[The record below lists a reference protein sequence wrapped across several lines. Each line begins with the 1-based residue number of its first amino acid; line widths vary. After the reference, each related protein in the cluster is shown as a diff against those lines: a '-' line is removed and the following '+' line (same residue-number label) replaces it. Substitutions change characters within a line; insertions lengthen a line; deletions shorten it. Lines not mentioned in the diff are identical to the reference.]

1 MGQAD
6 NLFSSTQGH
15 ILRQA
20 LKKFGKIFGVKDA
33 NSFMQIL
40 LRGTQGG
47 IDTENATSAGLASSA
62 SEVDSSLEEI
72 ADAILSLQGDGITV
86 DRMIEVFNDFI
97 SGNATDSLADHF
109 KDPPSATHHPI
120 LSITSSNSHGLSE
133 ADTPGYLR
141 RRSVSETIG
150 LGADFPQDQTVSVI
164 EMHHPNLNFANRD
177 SMSSSIFLQALPSI
191 EISKAVPF
199 LDMKVI
205 VKNAPV
211 QEVKDYQRI
220 AGEITQTGSTTVFTN
235 GISIYKFLNG
245 ERIEPG
251 SAVMLDLIKGVP
263 SEIINPPPVLE
274 GVSGSITPAAPLP
287 SVAGMEIFTSP
298 QTLVDGTLNYIDLDA
313 SSSNFGPDADPQD
326 IPLQNKVLDK
336 FRPLMTME
344 SFNIQVTPATGML
357 ATKSAEVKVKL
368 HDKSRLSQIQPMIV
382 PAQIGDVEFLC
393 EWGWSHPVSDP
404 EINPYGALIN
414 SMRVKEKYGLMN
426 SSYTF
431 TPEGQVDI
439 TLKMYTKGAQ
449 KATFELVSND
459 PSNKHPSD
467 TLRELVIAIRTA
479 MRELKQEGFVL
490 NSEMGAPDVL
500 GKASSVGG
508 LLSLTDEQMESIG
521 NFINTMSANSAG
533 TSSADEWESLSSS
546 WSSAEAGAKDF
557 KDKVEEIF
565 QGKIDACVSQSTPDP
580 YLVPMSPGPTIDN
593 GVTLFDINH
602 NDHVSFG
609 KVLLHFL
616 AEPIRS
622 TGRFQ
627 DIQLIFYPMN
637 EYAMWARGLNV
648 GQYPINKEA
657 FKKLLIEQLQ
667 VSPSVTIQKFLNLM
681 KKLFINFLGDD
692 IYGLSTFYATDDEGK
707 RIVDEQYTKD
717 EEGKQLFASKKQKVM
732 EACYGPEGE
741 KKFKKPN
748 VQMFVECVGN
758 IEDPSKA
765 ILRLHFFDRNTTSYS
780 SYASLWQ
787 ATSASDLGTIGK
799 YTNAARALAQAQ
811 ANPPAG
817 ADGTN
822 PDATDN
828 WNELVEN
835 RANRKSDF
843 EGQANVAM
851 NYFLENGLVEEILV
865 EGTYTDSEGVEQ
877 TGGKPRYRIRGGP
890 DQLRGILAANMPTL
904 KYGTE
909 FSGILNASLAT
920 QSNPAMETIHMQRQ
934 MKGGG
939 ATPTGA
945 EDDGLPMMIK
955 PVELSLDT
963 FGCPF
968 INFGQ
973 QFFVDFQTN
982 TTIDDV
988 YAVAGVSHSLTPG
1001 DFKSSIKLMPL
1012 NKLGQFRSMV
1022 DQFDDAM
1029 AIANET
1035 GQNTSN

>member
-1 MGQAD
+1 MAQAN
-6 NLFSSTQGH
+6 NLFSSTQGYV
-15 ILRQA
+15 LRKT
-20 LKKFGKIFGVKDA
+20 LKEFGKIFGVKDS

-47 IDTENATSAGLASSA
+47 VDTENATSEGLSQSS
-62 SEVDSSLEEI
+62 SEVSSNLEEI

-86 DRMIEVFNDFI
+86 PSMIQVFEDFI
-97 SGNATDSLADHF
+97 SGNQSDSLADHF
-109 KDPPSATHHPI
+109 KDPPSADHHPI
-120 LSITSSNSHGLSE
+120 ISITSPNPHGL
-133 ADTPGYLR
+133 TPARGYLR
-141 RRSVSETIG
+141 IRSVSEVLNIG
-150 LGADFPQDQTVSVI
+150 GEFPEDQMISVI
-164 EMHHPNLNFANRD
+164 EMHHPNLNFSNKD
-177 SMSSSIFLQALPSI
+177 SMSTSIFLQALPSI
-191 EISKAVPF
+191 EISKAIPF
-199 LDMKVI
+199 LDVKVI
-205 VKNAPV
+205 VKNSPVMKENGFEDGAPV
-211 QEVKDYQRI
+211 F
-220 AGEITQTGSTTVFTN
+220 SN

-245 ERIEPG
+245 ERIEPENT
-251 SAVMLDLIKGVP
+251 VMLDLIQGVP
-263 SEIINPPPVLE
+263 TEMLNPPPVLD
-274 GVSGSITPAAPLP
+274 GVSGSLPPESPKP

-298 QTLVDGTLNYIDLDA
+298 QTLVDGSLNYVDLDA
-313 SSSNFGPDADPQD
+313 SSSNFGPNADPQD

-336 FRPLMTME
+336 FRPLLTME
-344 SFNIQVTPATGML
+344 SFNLTVTPATGML

-368 HDKSRLSQIQPMIV
+368 HDKSRLSQIQPLII

-393 EWGWSHPVSDP
+393 EWGWSHPVNDP

-426 SSYTF
+426 SSYSF

-439 TLKMYTKGAQ
+439 SLKMYTKGAQ

-459 PSNKHPSD
+459 PNNKHPSD
-467 TLRELVIAIRTA
+467 TLRELVVAIRTA
-479 MRELKQEGFVL
+479 MRELRQEGFVL

-508 LLSLTDEQMESIG
+508 LLSLTPEQMESIG
-521 NFINTMSANSAG
+521 NFITNMSSNSQG
-533 TSSADEWESLSSS
+533 TSSADEWEGLTDS
-546 WSSAEAGAKDF
+546 WNAAAAGVEDF

-565 QGKIDACVSQSTPDP
+565 VGKINACVGNSTPDP
-580 YLVPMSPGPTIDN
+580 YLVPHAPGPTIDN
-593 GVTLFDINH
+593 GIELFNITNQT
-602 NDHVSFG
+602 HVSFG
-609 KVLLHFL
+609 KILLHFL

-637 EYAMWARGLNV
+637 EYAMWARGLNI
-648 GQYPINKEA
+648 GQYPINKEV
-657 FKKLLIEQLQ
+657 FEELLLKELQ
-667 VSPSVTIQKFLNLM
+667 VSPSVTIQKFLNIM
-681 KKLFINFLGDD
+681 KKLFLNFLGDD
-692 IYGLSTFYATDDEGK
+692 IYGLSTFYAEDDDGK
-707 RIVDEQYTKD
+707 RVVDEQYTKD

-732 EACYGPEGE
+732 EACYGADGE

-758 IEDPSKA
+758 IEDPTKA

-787 ATSASDLGTIGK
+787 ATSANDLGTIGK
-799 YTNAARALAQAQ
+799 YVNASRALAQAQ

-822 PDATDN
+822 PDATEN
-828 WNELVEN
+828 WEELIEN
-835 RANRKSDF
+835 RTNRKSDF
-843 EGQANVAM
+843 EEKARVSM
-851 NYFLENGLVEEILV
+851 EYFLENGLVEEFSV
-865 EGTYTDSEGVEQ
+865 MTTYTNDQGVEV
-877 TGGKPRYRIRGGP
+877 TEPKPRYRIKGGP

-939 ATPTGA
+939 STPTGA
-945 EDDGLPMMIK
+945 VDDGLPMMIK

-982 TTIDDV
+982 TTIDDI
-988 YAVAGVSHSLTPG
+988 YAVAGVTHSLTPG
-1001 DFKSSIKLMPL
+1001 EFKSQIKLMPL